1 MHNPV
6 SPELEIAK
14 AALAVSRDAVAKQQ
28 ADVRELR
35 VIAAALL
42 TGTAVAVSFLGGRA
56 LDSGKQVEL
65 AFLGLLFFVGSL
77 LTIIRVLLPGLPIDR
92 AKRLQEITGGS
103 ALLKLP
109 DPSEGRPRDVDAH
122 ERLTATYDRIY
133 RENTTR
139 MRPLGRYLA
148 LAGSLLVLEVVA
160 WGTSIGLARNE
171 RPPTGCTPATI
182 AGNRGC
188 LERGQRCQ
196 RRYELQYER
205 FGFVCTRRA
214 GDGKARLR

>member
-1 MHNPV
+1 MQISA
-6 SPELEIAK
+6 SPALEIAK
-14 AALAVSRDAVAKQQ
+14 AALAVSRDAVLKQQ

-77 LTIIRVLLPGLPIDR
+77 LAIIRVLLPGLPVNRD
-92 AKRLQEITGGS
+92 KRLQEITGGS

-109 DPSEGRPRDVDAH
+109 DPPGGGPRDVDAH

-133 RENTTR
+133 RENSDR
-139 MRPLGRYLA
+139 MRPLGQYLA
-148 LAGSLLVLEVVA
+148 LAGALLVLEVVA
-160 WGTSIGLARNE
+160 WGTSIGLGGTETPA
-171 RPPTGCTPATI
+171 TACTPATI
-182 AGNRGC
+182 DGNRGC
-188 LERGQRCQ
+188 LQRGQRCQ
-196 RRYELQYER
+196 RRFERQYER
-205 FGFVCTRRA
+205 FGFICTRRA
-214 GDGKARLR
+214 GDGRARLR

>member
-1 MHNPV
+1 MHNPA

-14 AALAVSRDAVAKQQ
+14 TALSVSREAVLKQQ

-35 VIAAALL
+35 VVAAALL

-77 LTIIRVLLPGLPIDR
+77 LAIIRVLLPGLPVDR
-92 AKRLQEITGGS
+92 AKRLQEITSGA
-103 ALLKLP
+103 ALLRLP
-109 DPSEGRPRDVDAH
+109 DPPEGDARDVDAH
-122 ERLTATYDRIY
+122 ERLTATYDRIQ

-148 LAGSLLVLEVVA
+148 LAGALLVLEVVA

-171 RPPTGCTPATI
+171 RPATSCVPATI
-182 AGNRGC
+182 AGNGGC
-188 LERGQRCQ
+188 LERGQRCE
-196 RRYELQYER
+196 RRYAAQYER
-205 FGFVCTRRA
+205 FGFICTRRA
-214 GDGKARLR
+214 GDGRARLR